1 VKRSREATASQS
13 IVARG
18 RVSSTRDL
26 RGIGRVTAHS
36 YDGPRNC
43 RTRFDADED
52 WVLEGAPRTRAKVL
66 AVSQDGAIC
75 IMAWDCSAGRFK
87 WLYSEDEIAHIISGA
102 VVITDERGEERRLT
116 PGDTAFFPA
125 GSTSTWHVPFHVRK
139 LAVLHHAIPVSLS
152 FALRALRR
160 VRRSLPSKYIPA
172 FGTWPSGG

>member
-1 VKRSREATASQS
+1 MSRP
-13 IVARG
+13 I
-18 RVSSTRDL
+18 
-26 RGIGRVTAHS
+26 VTAAPATVEL
-36 YDGPRNC
+36 DLMPMNP
-43 RTRFDADED
+43 D

-87 WLYSEDEIAHIISGA
+87 WLYSEDEIAHIIAGA
-102 VVITDERGEERRLT
+102 VVITDERGEERRLS

-125 GSTSTWHVPFHVRK
+125 GSTSTWHVPVHVRK

-172 FGTWPSGG
+172 FGTWPGGG

>member
-1 VKRSREATASQS
+1 
-13 IVARG
+13 
-18 RVSSTRDL
+18 
-26 RGIGRVTAHS
+26 
-36 YDGPRNC
+36 
-43 RTRFDADED
+43 
-52 WVLEGAPRTRAKVL
+52 VL

-102 VVITDERGEERRLT
+102 VVITDERGEERRLS

-125 GSTSTWHVPFHVRK
+125 GSTSTWHVPVHVRK

-172 FGTWPSGG
+172 FANWPSGR

>member
-1 VKRSREATASQS
+1 LVVSKSIITAAPAT
-13 IVARG
+13 VEL
-18 RVSSTRDL
+18 DL
-26 RGIGRVTAHS
+26 M
-36 YDGPRNC
+36 PMNP
-43 RTRFDADED
+43 D
-52 WVLEGAPRTRAKVL
+52 WILEGAPCTRAKVL

-102 VVITDERGEERRLT
+102 VVITDERGEEQRLN

-125 GSTSTWHVPFHVRK
+125 GSTSTWHVPAHVRK

-160 VRRSLPSKYIPA
+160 VRRSLPTNTFLRSQVGPA
-172 FGTWPSGG
+172 KDDGPRLQKEWLRK